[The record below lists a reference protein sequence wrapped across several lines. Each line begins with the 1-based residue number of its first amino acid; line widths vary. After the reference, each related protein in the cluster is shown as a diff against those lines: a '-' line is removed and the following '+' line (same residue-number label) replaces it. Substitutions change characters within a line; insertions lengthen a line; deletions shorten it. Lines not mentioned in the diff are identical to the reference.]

1 MCLEEVKTMQLLYL
15 FIIAILNSIDNFG
28 VGIAYSVGGIKVKL
42 SKNILIAFL
51 AFIVSF
57 IAALSGQLISYFLT
71 DTECSIVSMLLLVLM
86 GINMIY
92 TAIFKKK
99 DNNLIK
105 VKELGYKEA
114 FSIGIAL
121 ALDDISSSVS
131 SALLGYNAFLV
142 SFPYFIISLAI
153 FFSGNFALKYISKLN
168 VGNKF
173 SIAAGI
179 LMILIGLS
187 QFFD

>member
-1 MCLEEVKTMQLLYL
+1 MQFLYL
-15 FIIAILNSIDNFG
+15 FIIAILNSIDNIG
-28 VGIAYSVGGIKVKL
+28 VGVAYSVAGVKVKL

-57 IAALSGQLISYFLT
+57 IASLSGQFISNYLS
-71 DTECSIVSMLLLVLM
+71 DTECSLISMLLLVLM
-86 GINMIY
+86 GINMIFSSFY
-92 TAIFKKK
+92 KKENK
-99 DNNLIK
+99 ELNV

-131 SALLGYNAFLV
+131 SALLGYSAFMV
-142 SFPYFIISLAI
+142 SLPYFIISLAI
-153 FFSGNFALKYISKLN
+153 FFSGNYALKFISKLN
-168 VGNKF
+168 IGNKPT
-173 SIAAGI
+173 ILAGI
-179 LMILIGLS
+179 LMIIIGLS